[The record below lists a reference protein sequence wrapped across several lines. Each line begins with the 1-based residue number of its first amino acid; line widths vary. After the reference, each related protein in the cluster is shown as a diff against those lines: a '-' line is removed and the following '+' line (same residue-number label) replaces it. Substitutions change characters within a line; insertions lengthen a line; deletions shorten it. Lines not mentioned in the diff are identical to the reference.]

1 MASPFSRTLSG
12 LGLASCL
19 LSFSAPAYPYGANQC
34 AAERFGGNLGCTAQD
49 VSITGMQVVGGP
61 ASCTG
66 GASIVVDLDVTVNFA
81 SPNRWD
87 IGIFLSQDGQDPSM
101 TIANGGSSSC
111 KVSVLPLMAPFLNL
125 DNDGCGDGNGSI
137 NGGTSA
143 GVLRITGV
151 TVPCQSRLSS
161 GKLYIPFVVTW
172 DNQASPSGQTCS
184 SNLDPVPN
192 TKSKCNAP
200 TVDQQSV
207 AVVVLPNITKS
218 DLVTNIT
225 PGDSTSYTI
234 TVTNT
239 TGILLDTASGNAAV
253 FKDPAVANLAVSSVS
268 CAASGG
274 ATCPTAPS
282 LSVFNM
288 QAASGVTIPSMPSGS
303 SVVFTVN
310 AQLTGNPTGT
320 LVNTATVTANGQ
332 TNSATDSD
340 TIVYPNLTTQK
351 TITTVSDPVNGTVS
365 PKNIPGAEV
374 LYSINVSNTGAGTVN
389 TDVLTITDAVPANLV
404 FYAGDIGTTGS
415 GPIRF
420 TDGSLTSNLT
430 YSFTSLSSA
439 TDGVAFSKDGGATY
453 TYTPV
458 PDGNGYDSSVTHIR
472 VYPKGKMAAWSGSGA
487 YPSFTIDF
495 KARIK

>member
-1 MASPFSRTLSG
+1 MASLFSRTLSG
-12 LGLASCL
+12 LGLALGL
-19 LSFSAPAYPYGANQC
+19 LWASSPAYSYPANQC
-34 AAERFGGNLGCTAQD
+34 AADRAGSSLGCTAQD
-49 VSITGMQVVGGP
+49 VSITNMQVVGGP
-61 ASCTG
+61 ASCSG
-66 GASIVVDLDVTVNFA
+66 GASITVDLDVTVNFA
-81 SPNRWD
+81 MPNRYNV
-87 IGIFLSQDGQDPSM
+87 GIFLSNDGKSPSV
-101 TIANGGSSSC
+101 TSASGGAATC
-111 KVSVLPLMAPFLNL
+111 TVSALPTTSPFLNL
-125 DNDGCGDGNGSI
+125 DSNGCGDGSSAI
-137 NGGTSA
+137 NGGTGS
-143 GVLRITGV
+143 GVVRITGV

-161 GKLYIPFVVTW
+161 GKLFIPFVVTW
-172 DNQASPSGQTCS
+172 ENTAGTSTSCM
-184 SNLDPVPN
+184 SNLDVAAG

-207 AVVVLPNITKS
+207 SVVVLPTIAKS
-218 DLVTNIT
+218 DLITNIT

-253 FKDPAVANLAVSSVS
+253 FKDPAVANLAVSSVT

-274 ATCPTAPS
+274 ATCPTAA

-310 AQLTGNPTGT
+310 AQLTGNPTGVLT
-320 LVNTATVTANGQ
+320 NTATITANGQ
-332 TNSATDSD
+332 TNSATDVD

-351 TITTVSDPVNGTVS
+351 TITTVSDPFNGTS
-365 PKNIPGAEV
+365 NPKNIPGAEV
-374 LYSINVSNTGAGTVN
+374 LYSIKVSNTGPGTVN

-404 FYAGDIGTTGS
+404 FYAGDIGTSGS

-420 TDGSLTSNLT
+420 TDGSPTSNLT

-439 TDGVAFSKDGGATY
+439 TDGVAFSKDGGVTY

-458 PDGNGYDSSVTHIR
+458 PDASGYDSAVTHIR
-472 VYPKGKMAAWSGSGA
+472 VYPKGKMAAWSGTGA
-487 YPSFTIDF
+487 YPSFTVDF